1 MSAANA
7 HWLPDFC
14 RLSRLAA
21 VLGIAELVVVIIALS
36 PSRSPGWSVQEFVA
50 ASVFAQ
56 WIALSAAVLL
66 CKARGALLR
75 LPRYP
80 GMLVASAVPALVAA
94 FGAWALHQIDLG
106 LGYGLSLPAGQ
117 AWSFVLGIAA
127 LSALIAA
134 LALRYFYVRE
144 QWQAQVT
151 AHAQASV
158 DALQARIRP
167 HFLFNS
173 MNTIASLVR
182 SNPAMAERAIEDL
195 SDLFRA
201 ALEADR
207 GDATLADEIE
217 LGRRYLAIEALR
229 LGSRL
234 QVRWQLPE
242 PLPTLRL
249 PRLILQPVLENA
261 VLHGISQLPAG
272 GEIAIVITRESGRL
286 RVSVRN
292 PVPPQP
298 SPGGHNRHAQQ
309 SIGQRL
315 RHRFG
320 ADMRLQAGR
329 NGNDYVFQMDL
340 PCHDPTAMAASP

>member
-1 MSAANA
+1 MSEANL

-14 RLSRLAA
+14 RLPRLAA
-21 VLGIAELVVVIIALS
+21 VLGIAELVVAIIALT
-36 PSRSPGWSVQEFVA
+36 PSRGPGWTWEEFIA
-50 ASVFAQ
+50 ASAFAQ
-56 WIALSAAVLL
+56 WIALSAAVVL
-66 CKARGALLR
+66 CKARTALLR
-75 LPRYP
+75 LSIYP
-80 GMLVASAVPALVAA
+80 GMLVASALPALVGA

-106 LGYGLSLPAGQ
+106 LGYGLTLPAGQ
-117 AWSFVLGIAA
+117 SLSFVLGTAA
-127 LSALIAA
+127 LSALIGAV
-134 LALRYFYVRE
+134 ALRYFYVRE

-151 AHAQASV
+151 AHAQAAV

-182 SNPAMAERAIEDL
+182 SDPGTAERAVEDL

-201 ALEADR
+201 ALDADR

-217 LGRRYLAIEALR
+217 LGRRYLAIEGLR

-234 QVRWQLPE
+234 RVRWQLPE
-242 PLPTLRL
+242 PLPMLRL

-272 GEIAIVITRESGRL
+272 GEIAIVVTREGHHL
-286 RVSVRN
+286 QVSVRN
-292 PVPPQP
+292 PVPPQGTP
-298 SPGGHNRHAQQ
+298 TGHNRHAQH
-309 SIGQRL
+309 SVGQRL

-320 ADMRLQAGR
+320 TGVRLHAGR
-329 NGNDYVFQMDL
+329 EGDDYVFQMDL
-340 PCHDPTAMAASP
+340 PLPT